1 MVGDTVVALYS
12 PEMPL
17 NMKQV
22 HC

>member
-17 NMKQV
+17 NM
-22 HC
+22 